1 MADADPGQLV
11 PIPGFSD
18 PVSSL
23 SHLAG
28 ALAFA
33 ILGGFLIYRGRGEWR
48 RVVSLAVFVFSCVLL
63 L

>member
-1 MADADPGQLV
+1 MSVL

-23 SHLAG
+23 THLAG
-28 ALAFA
+28 AVVCAV
-33 ILGGFLIYRGRGEWR
+33 LGTFLIYRGRGELR

-63 L
+63 LS